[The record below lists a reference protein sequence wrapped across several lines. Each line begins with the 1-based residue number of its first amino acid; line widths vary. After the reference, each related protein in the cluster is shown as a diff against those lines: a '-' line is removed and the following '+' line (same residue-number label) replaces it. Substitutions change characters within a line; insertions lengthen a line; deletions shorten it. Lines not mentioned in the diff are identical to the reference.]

1 MNWIAIILISTVLGI
16 AVSVGD
22 FVRNPEKYGDIMR
35 RFDDARFYH
44 LDNDCTRVME

>member
-1 MNWIAIILISTVLGI
+1 MNLTAVGLFATVLAL

-35 RFDDARFYH
+35 RFDDARFYQ
-44 LDNDCTRVME
+44 LDSDCTRVVE